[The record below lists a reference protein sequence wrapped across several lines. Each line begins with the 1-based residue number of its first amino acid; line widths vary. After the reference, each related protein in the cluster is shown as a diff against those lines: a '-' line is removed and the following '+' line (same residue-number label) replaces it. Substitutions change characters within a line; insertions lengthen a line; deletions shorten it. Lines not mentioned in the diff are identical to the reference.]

1 MVAVD
6 TVRVAGKTMDKRV
19 VYFGGAAALGVVG
32 YAYWRNARDNAAPQ
46 MLTADPNLAPVDVP
60 TDEPGFSVFGPN
72 KPPQSNVEW
81 RDTAVAKLISIG
93 LDGGAVSSAIGK
105 YLAKQPLTKTEID
118 LVNQA
123 IAAAG
128 YPPEGGP
135 FTIVEIPSGGVVT
148 PPPEQNPPPAGN
160 PPAATPGPP
169 SAPTSV
175 RATGFK
181 DAVLV
186 EWSASSGADG
196 YELARF
202 TATAQDTPWLYVG
215 NTTAWLGRQD
225 VNVDT
230 QYAYYIRARGAGG
243 YSAPTGSNPVWI
255 TAN

>member
-1 MVAVD
+1 MAAVD
-6 TVRVAGKTMDKRV
+6 TISVAGKSMDKRV

-46 MLTADPNLAPVDVP
+46 ILTADPNLAPVDVP

-81 RDTAVAKLISIG
+81 RDTAVAKLVSIG

-105 YLAKQPLTKTEID
+105 YLARQPMTKTEID
-118 LVNQA
+118 LVQQA

-128 YPPEGGP
+128 YPPESGQLP
-135 FTIVEIPSGGVVT
+135 IVEIPSGGVQT
-148 PPPEQNPPPAGN
+148 PPAENPPPAGN
-160 PPAATPGPP
+160 PPAAAP
-169 SAPTSV
+169 SAPSQPGSV

-202 TATAQDTPWLYVG
+202 TATSQDTPWQYVG
-215 NTTAWLGRQD
+215 NTTAWLGPQY

-230 QYAYYIRARGAGG
+230 QYAYYIRARGPGG
-243 YSAPTGSNPVWI
+243 YSQPTGSNPVWI
-255 TAN
+255 TA